1 MTMDMS
7 LDIGN
12 QFLQVLAAVDPQP
25 AAALIDVGLDDL
37 DLSLGGISGDRRG
50 LVLNRSIFADT
61 WTYEH
66 IARLEGL
73 ATAHHLQMSSP
84 LPNCHSGTRPH
95 AGFPG
100 PRYGCIGIVHQ
111 SKGEYQSIDR
121 WDAGKAPMSALSV
134 GRVR

>member
-50 LVLNRSIFADT
+50 LVLSRVFLLIRGHTNILRGLKASQ
-61 WTYEH
+61 
-66 IARLEGL
+66 RLI
-73 ATAHHLQMSSP
+73 TS
-84 LPNCHSGTRPH
+84 R
-95 AGFPG
+95 
-100 PRYGCIGIVHQ
+100 
-111 SKGEYQSIDR
+111 
-121 WDAGKAPMSALSV
+121 
-134 GRVR
+134 